1 VNYSFVVK
9 NDNSSEIVMQPGPY
23 KHHGPG
29 NVSHCIDG
37 LYKNSS
43 YTVEVQVESIAG
55 NRHSNQTYLS
65 KCMQHANKT
74 QELTVI
80 CVFSVKTPVI

>member
-1 VNYSFVVK
+1 MNYSFIVE
-9 NDNSSEIVMQPGPY
+9 NDNSSEIVREQGPF

-43 YTVEVQVESIAG
+43 YTVKVQVESIAG
-55 NRHSNQTYLS
+55 NRDSNQTYLS
-65 KCMQHANKT
+65 KCSIPLKKIRIYNN
-74 QELTVI
+74 L
-80 CVFSVKTPVI
+80 CLFY

>member
-1 VNYSFVVK
+1 MK
-9 NDNSSEIVMQPGPY
+9 QGPF

-29 NVSHCIDG
+29 NVSHCLDG

-65 KCMQHANKT
+65 KCSTYTIKK
-74 QELTVI
+74 QELI
-80 CVFSVKTPVI
+80 LCLSY